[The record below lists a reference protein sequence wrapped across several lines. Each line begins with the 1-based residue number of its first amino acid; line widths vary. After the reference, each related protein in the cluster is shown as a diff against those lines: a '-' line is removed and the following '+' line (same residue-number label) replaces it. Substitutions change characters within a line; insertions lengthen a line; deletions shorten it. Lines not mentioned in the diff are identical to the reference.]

1 MTTEPG
7 RTAPTLDGVAATLRS
22 VTLGVVAGFVSG
34 LFGVGGGVIVVPG
47 LIMWMGLDQRRA
59 AATSL
64 ATITVS
70 AAAAVILFGRES
82 AVDWPAAGY
91 LLVGAAVGVRLA
103 AHYLDRVP
111 TKRLTWTFAALM
123 LFAAV
128 RLALP

>member
-1 MTTEPG
+1 M
-7 RTAPTLDGVAATLRS
+7 VATLRS
-22 VTLGVVAGFVSG
+22 VTLGVVAGVVSG

-47 LIMWMGLDQRRA
+47 LVLWMGLDQRRA

-70 AAAAVILFGRES
+70 AATALILFGRAS

-91 LLVGAAVGVRLA
+91 LLIGAAIGVRLA
-103 AHYLDRVP
+103 ARYLDRIP
-111 TKRLTWTFAALM
+111 STWLTWIFATLM
-123 LFAAV
+123 LLAAV

>member
-1 MTTEPG
+1 M
-7 RTAPTLDGVAATLRS
+7 AATLRS
-22 VTLGVVAGFVSG
+22 VSLGVVAGVISG

-47 LIMWMGLDQRRA
+47 LVLWMGLDQRRA

-70 AAAAVILFGRES
+70 AATAVVLFGRAS

-91 LLVGAAVGVRLA
+91 LLIGTAAGVRLA
-103 AHYLDRVP
+103 ARYLDRIP
-111 TKRLTWTFAALM
+111 SSWLTWIFASLM
-123 LFAAV
+123 LLAAA